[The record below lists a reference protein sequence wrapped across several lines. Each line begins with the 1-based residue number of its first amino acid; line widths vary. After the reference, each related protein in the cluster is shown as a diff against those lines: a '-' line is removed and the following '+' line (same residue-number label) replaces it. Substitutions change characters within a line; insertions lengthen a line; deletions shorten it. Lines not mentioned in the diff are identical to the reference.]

1 MASIGD
7 LEVFR
12 QKWREELNKKQ
23 SVEHVEREEVNDG
36 GGSNIQT
43 TSKNQ
48 NVTVTPNSVNI
59 KFNDNIIS
67 SSKPDNSNHKTEV
80 AYYPFDIVCNLL
92 KFDKKNLQDQ
102 EDLDIIPVVKGNLK
116 RHREQQPKN
125 NTVKKVKLK
134 DIFSDRV
141 NQSDGFTRERIL
153 DKFISDLVKY

>member
-1 MASIGD
+1 MANIGD
-7 LEVFR
+7 LEEFR
-12 QKWREELNKKQ
+12 QKWREELNRKQ
-23 SVEHVEREEVNDG
+23 NVEREVGDG

-48 NVTVTPNSVNI
+48 HVTVSPNSVNI

-67 SSKPDNSNHKTEV
+67 SNSKPDNSNHKPEV

-92 KFDKKNLQDQ
+92 KFDKKNLQ
-102 EDLDIIPVVKGNLK
+102 EDLDNIPVVKGNLK

-125 NTVKKVKLK
+125 NTAKKVKLK

-141 NQSDGFTRERIL
+141 NQNDGFARERIL

>member
-1 MASIGD
+1 MANIGD

-23 SVEHVEREEVNDG
+23 NVEREEGDDS

-48 NVTVTPNSVNI
+48 NVTVSPNSVNI

-67 SSKPDNSNHKTEV
+67 SSSKPDNSNHKPEV

-102 EDLDIIPVVKGNLK
+102 EDLDIIPVVKGKQK
-116 RHREQQPKN
+116 RHIEQQPKN

-141 NQSDGFTRERIL
+141 NQSDGFARERIL
-153 DKFISDLVKY
+153 DKFISDLVRY